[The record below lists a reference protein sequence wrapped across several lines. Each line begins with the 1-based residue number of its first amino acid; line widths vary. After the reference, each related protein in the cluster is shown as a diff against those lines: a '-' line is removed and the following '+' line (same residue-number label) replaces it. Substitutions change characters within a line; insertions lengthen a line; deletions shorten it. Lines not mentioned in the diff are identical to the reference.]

1 MLVKWVPIL
10 HYAGF
15 ALFAIGATLLLLRNA
30 LRRETRPSATI
41 SHGQV
46 VETFTLMI
54 AGFML
59 LSIGLFGTSLKMATS
74 DATAVFAF
82 GAAWITL
89 GMTNIVE
96 MIVRKVNG
104 GIQAL
109 NISAWVSFFLGVGL
123 ILVPTI
129 LVNAGI
135 K

>member
-1 MLVKWVPIL
+1 M
-10 HYAGF
+10 
-15 ALFAIGATLLLLRNA
+15 
-30 LRRETRPSATI
+30 ETI
-41 SHGQV
+41 
-46 VETFTLMI
+46 TLMV

-59 LSIGLFGTSLKMATS
+59 LAIGLFGTSLKMAKS
-74 DATAVFAF
+74 DATATFAF

-96 MIVRKVNG
+96 MIVRKMHG

-109 NISAWVSFFLGVGL
+109 NKSAWVAFFLGVAL

-129 LVNAGI
+129 LVNAGV